1 MCFVTAM
8 LLSSNGDWVVVLA
21 DFQGQRGAVPCIDSD
36 EQLLIYIPFIE
47 QLQLQ

>member
-1 MCFVTAM
+1 VCFVTAM

-21 DFQGQRGAVPCIDSD
+21 DFQGRGAVPCIDSD

-47 QLQLQ
+47 QLLQ